1 MRFATPNPD
10 VHFVDTGK
18 IIVHNYPPEG
28 KSAAY
33 ITRIYEA
40 RTNGSNDTTE
50 VEGDIIYIE
59 TLPDEQRALAVCIGE
74 AQAALRRTMRREDW
88 LTQVK
93 NK

>member
-1 MRFATPNPD
+1 MRFATLNPD

-33 ITRIYEA
+33 ITRIYEQ
-40 RTNGSNDTTE
+40 RTKDSTDMPE
-50 VEGDIIYIE
+50 VQGDPIYID

-74 AQAALRRTMRREDW
+74 AQDALRRTMKREPW
-88 LTQVK
+88 LTPIK
-93 NK
+93 